1 MDFHSLRVKLVVP
14 WLIEILQET
23 SASVYESQGNISNK
37 HVLDFTAVFIGVII
51 KSVFRPA
58 FSLTLTCTKFLSVI
72 FHIAIAAK
80 SPINSQIKQFIII
93 SLLKNCKRRH
103 PISGIQ
109 GVQITNK
116 SIRISSKSPSDWTG
130 KLKMANPLGPARPAK
145 SCRLTGNEGSLESKQ
160 TAYHEVRHPER
171 QLSHGGWDQFM
182 GNYGLFKT
190 PIWNRFFRNLA
201 VKPVSSDES
210 SRHQFPLVS
219 HRKSC

>member
-1 MDFHSLRVKLVVP
+1 MDLHSFRVKLVVP

-37 HVLDFTAVFIGVII
+37 HVLDFTAVFIAVII

-58 FSLTLTCTKFLSVI
+58 FSLTLTCTKFLFVI

-80 SPINSQIKQFIII
+80 RCQIKQFIII
-93 SLLKNCKRRH
+93 SLLKNCKQRH
-103 PISGIQ
+103 PISSIR

-116 SIRISSKSPSDWTG
+116 SIGISSQSPLGWPG

-145 SCRLTGNEGSLESKQ
+145 SWRLTGNEGPLESKQ

-171 QLSHGGWDQFM
+171 QLSHRGWDQFM
-182 GNYGLFKT
+182 GNHGLFKT
-190 PIWNRFFRNLA
+190 PIWNGFFRNLA
-201 VKPVSSDES
+201 VKPATSDES
-210 SRHQFPLVS
+210 SRHQLPLVS
-219 HRKSC
+219 HHKSC